1 MEKNE
6 DSTEPNRSKEAS
18 SEPTREAKE
27 STNLTG
33 NVSKSFVKK
42 FTIHI
47 KLFQS
52 GEKKIKIFFYFFTL
66 LFRGGELQVYKIKPF
81 LFLFMLCFLATTKT
95 LFKTNKKKYLRCP
108 R

>member
-6 DSTEPNRSKEAS
+6 GSTEPNRSKETS

-27 STNLTG
+27 STG
-33 NVSKSFVKK
+33 NVSKSFVKNL
-42 FTIHI
+42 TIHI
-47 KLFQS
+47 ELFQS
-52 GEKKIKIFFYFFTL
+52 GEKKFKTFFLFFYATVS
-66 LFRGGELQVYKIKPF
+66 RRCVSSVQN
-81 LFLFMLCFLATTKT
+81 MLCFLATTKP